1 MWNIISLKVAQIAP
15 TYSSLLGKVLSHG
28 SQNLWQENGWLSFS
42 HPFFWGL
49 KRSRDPWGSD
59 YPVMTHPSYFLC
71 IDWTISVQ
79 KVQYFFQFAKDYNLL
94 DTIFQSWKLEGLL
107 HFFWTKTIH
116 CDLLGWSYGSNPNV
130 LLSRMCQFDFSR
142 FRR

>member
-15 TYSSLLGKVLSHG
+15 TYYSSLLGKVLSHG

-71 IDWTISVQ
+71 IDLNYFGSKKCNIFSV
-79 KVQYFFQFAKDYNLL
+79 
-94 DTIFQSWKLEGLL
+94 
-107 HFFWTKTIH
+107 
-116 CDLLGWSYGSNPNV
+116 C
-130 LLSRMCQFDFSR
+130 
-142 FRR
+142 